1 MARSAAALWEQVHTV
16 ADAGRKRKKK
26 KKRWEREKGFSAAR
40 QIRSEKSNEAYR
52 LARTVWAD
60 DQRQW

>member
-1 MARSAAALWEQVHTV
+1 MGASHTV
-16 ADAGRKRKKK
+16 ADAERKKK
-26 KKRWEREKGFSAAR
+26 NMEKGFSAAR